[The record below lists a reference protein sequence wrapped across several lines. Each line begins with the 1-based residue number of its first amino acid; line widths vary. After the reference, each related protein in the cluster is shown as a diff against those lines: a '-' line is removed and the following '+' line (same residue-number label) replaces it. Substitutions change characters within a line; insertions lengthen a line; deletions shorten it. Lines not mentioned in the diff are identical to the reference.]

1 MYTETRLS
9 LREKKNA
16 LTIPLEAVSR
26 NGEDATVLAVNKQ
39 NVIEERHVRLGA
51 EDETRVEVLS
61 GLSEQDRVVVGSRT
75 QFRSGETVQPKEVS
89 THAEQTEGQK

>member
-26 NGEDATVLAVNKQ
+26 NGEEATVLAVNAD
-39 NVIEERHVRLGA
+39 NIVEERKMRLGM
-51 EDETRVEVLS
+51 EDSTRIEVLS
-61 GLSEQDRVVVGSRT
+61 GLSDGERVIIGNRSEYHNGEKIQPRDVSGGATRTGSE
-75 QFRSGETVQPKEVS
+75 S
-89 THAEQTEGQK
+89 